1 MTTSVIEASA
11 LCRVFASEDGREPV
25 RAVDGVTFAVPPEA
39 RLVALIGPDG
49 AGKST
54 LMQMICG
61 LVGQDS
67 GSLSVLGRTP
77 DPDDED
83 FVNAVGYM
91 PQTLGLYKDLSV
103 MENMKLFGALRGAK
117 PPEDMTIEAYYASL
131 IALTGLEGFEGRPAG
146 KLSGGMKQKL
156 ALAVALVRAPAL
168 LLLDE
173 PTVGVDPLSRR
184 ELWAVIRRMVGQGGT
199 TCFFSTAY
207 LEEAE
212 SADWVL
218 CMSEGRIIGSGT
230 PAELLGRTKGR
241 TYALDLSGFSD
252 AERKSL
258 SRRMMLKVSPAPEKS
273 VFLDAVP
280 RDGGI
285 DLLLNAPNTREFAE
299 REVELALRRDETG
312 TVPDFDVLERAPRME
327 DAYALLT
334 FTIETVRADDAASSA
349 APDPDDPGRL
359 DTGDVPIR
367 ARDLSRTFGSF
378 VAVADT
384 TFDVKRGEI
393 FGLLGP
399 NGAGKTT
406 TFRMLCGLL
415 APSGGEIEVVG
426 WDLREA
432 KAEVRAEIGYV
443 AQKFSLYDKL
453 TVEQNLRYFGR
464 SYGFWGPRLTRRVA
478 EAMRGY
484 GLSAYRRTPVA
495 QRIAVDFTANPY
507 FDAKVFYAKAPA
519 EKALEAREVEC
530 ILTIPAGFAA
540 NAQQGE
546 AAELGLT
553 VYGVD
558 SNSATLFKSYVLG
571 QLNSSVTKM
580 VSNGMIESAVASR
593 VSAGPVKSLASRSWF
608 NEASISTW
616 YLVPGILVIVVG
628 AASTMMSAIVIAREW
643 ERGTMAAIFA
653 TPASPLEIFLAK
665 WLSYWTIAFGGSLLS
680 LCTSFLVFG
689 QPLRGSIAGV
699 LAILLTL
706 TAMGTALG
714 LFISAKVKN
723 QFLAIELAVVLAYM
737 PSLMLSGFLF
747 DLRSVPVWIEFVG
760 RLLPPTYAVEAFKQ
774 CFLAGDGPILWRN
787 VGILCCW
794 AALFFCMAVRVLRK
808 RPPVTVPDKSEPK
821 GGASC

>member
-1 MTTSVIEASA
+1 MTAARKTGLLRFSASRCLALIVKEWHQIGCDPSA
-11 LCRVFASEDGREPV
+11 LVIGVFLPLFMLLVCGFGISMDMKDVPV
-25 RAVDGVTFAVPPEA
+25 AIV
-39 RLVALIGPDG
+39 
-49 AGKST
+49 
-54 LMQMICG
+54 
-61 LVGQDS
+61 
-67 GSLSVLGRTP
+67 
-77 DPDDED
+77 
-83 FVNAVGYM
+83 
-91 PQTLGLYKDLSV
+91 
-103 MENMKLFGALRGAK
+103 
-117 PPEDMTIEAYYASL
+117 
-131 IALTGLEGFEGRPAG
+131 
-146 KLSGGMKQKL
+146 
-156 ALAVALVRAPAL
+156 
-168 LLLDE
+168 
-173 PTVGVDPLSRR
+173 
-184 ELWAVIRRMVGQGGT
+184 
-199 TCFFSTAY
+199 
-207 LEEAE
+207 LEE
-212 SADWVL
+212 
-218 CMSEGRIIGSGT
+218 
-230 PAELLGRTKGR
+230 
-241 TYALDLSGFSD
+241 
-252 AERKSL
+252 
-258 SRRMMLKVSPAPEKS
+258 
-273 VFLDAVP
+273 
-280 RDGGI
+280 
-285 DLLLNAPNTREFAE
+285 
-299 REVELALRRDETG
+299 
-312 TVPDFDVLERAPRME
+312 
-327 DAYALLT
+327 
-334 FTIETVRADDAASSA
+334 
-349 APDPDDPGRL
+349 
-359 DTGDVPIR
+359 
-367 ARDLSRTFGSF
+367 
-378 VAVADT
+378 
-384 TFDVKRGEI
+384 
-393 FGLLGP
+393 
-399 NGAGKTT
+399 
-406 TFRMLCGLL
+406 
-415 APSGGEIEVVG
+415 
-426 WDLREA
+426 
-432 KAEVRAEIGYV
+432 
-443 AQKFSLYDKL
+443 
-453 TVEQNLRYFGR
+453 
-464 SYGFWGPRLTRRVA
+464 
-478 EAMRGY
+478 
-484 GLSAYRRTPVA
+484 RTPVA

-699 LAILLTL
+699 LA
-706 TAMGTALG
+706 
-714 LFISAKVKN
+714 
-723 QFLAIELAVVLAYM
+723 VVLAYM

>member
-464 SYGFWGPRLTRRVA
+464 SYGFWGPRLTRLVA

>member
-1 MTTSVIEASA
+1 MTAARKTGLLRFSASRCLALIVKEWHQIGRDPSA
-11 LCRVFASEDGREPV
+11 LVIGVFLPLFMLLVCGFGISMDMKDVPV
-25 RAVDGVTFAVPPEA
+25 AIV
-39 RLVALIGPDG
+39 
-49 AGKST
+49 
-54 LMQMICG
+54 
-61 LVGQDS
+61 
-67 GSLSVLGRTP
+67 
-77 DPDDED
+77 
-83 FVNAVGYM
+83 
-91 PQTLGLYKDLSV
+91 
-103 MENMKLFGALRGAK
+103 
-117 PPEDMTIEAYYASL
+117 
-131 IALTGLEGFEGRPAG
+131 
-146 KLSGGMKQKL
+146 
-156 ALAVALVRAPAL
+156 
-168 LLLDE
+168 
-173 PTVGVDPLSRR
+173 
-184 ELWAVIRRMVGQGGT
+184 
-199 TCFFSTAY
+199 
-207 LEEAE
+207 LEE
-212 SADWVL
+212 
-218 CMSEGRIIGSGT
+218 
-230 PAELLGRTKGR
+230 
-241 TYALDLSGFSD
+241 
-252 AERKSL
+252 
-258 SRRMMLKVSPAPEKS
+258 
-273 VFLDAVP
+273 
-280 RDGGI
+280 
-285 DLLLNAPNTREFAE
+285 
-299 REVELALRRDETG
+299 
-312 TVPDFDVLERAPRME
+312 
-327 DAYALLT
+327 
-334 FTIETVRADDAASSA
+334 
-349 APDPDDPGRL
+349 
-359 DTGDVPIR
+359 
-367 ARDLSRTFGSF
+367 
-378 VAVADT
+378 
-384 TFDVKRGEI
+384 
-393 FGLLGP
+393 
-399 NGAGKTT
+399 
-406 TFRMLCGLL
+406 
-415 APSGGEIEVVG
+415 
-426 WDLREA
+426 
-432 KAEVRAEIGYV
+432 
-443 AQKFSLYDKL
+443 
-453 TVEQNLRYFGR
+453 
-464 SYGFWGPRLTRRVA
+464 
-478 EAMRGY
+478 
-484 GLSAYRRTPVA
+484 RTPVA

-653 TPASPLEIFLAK
+653 TPASPLEIFL
-665 WLSYWTIAFGGSLLS
+665 
-680 LCTSFLVFG
+680 VFG

>member
-1 MTTSVIEASA
+1 MTTSVIEASS

-61 LVGQDS
+61 LVGQNS

-103 MENMKLFGALRGAK
+103 MENMKLFGALKGTK
-117 PPEDMTIEAYYASL
+117 PPEGMTIEAYYASL

-334 FTIETVRADDAASSA
+334 FTMETVRADDAASSA

-484 GLSAYRRTPVA
+484 GLSAYRRMPAKSLPVGA
-495 QRIAVDFTANPY
+495 KRDLSIAC
-507 FDAKVFYAKAPA
+507 
-519 EKALEAREVEC
+519 ALLHHPKILFLDEA
-530 ILTIPAGFAA
+530 TSGA
-540 NAQQGE
+540 
-546 AAELGLT
+546 
-553 VYGVD
+553 D
-558 SNSATLFKSYVLG
+558 
-571 QLNSSVTKM
+571 
-580 VSNGMIESAVASR
+580 
-593 VSAGPVKSLASRSWF
+593 LASRRAFWRSLTKL
-608 NEASISTW
+608 AAAGTT
-616 YLVPGILVIVVG
+616 IVVTTHFMEEAEYCDRFLIQDAG
-628 AASTMMSAIVIAREW
+628 RILALGSPGEVRAFAAKDAPGRTIRSIEDAFIAIVEAARAARKKEAAS
-643 ERGTMAAIFA
+643 
-653 TPASPLEIFLAK
+653 
-665 WLSYWTIAFGGSLLS
+665 
-680 LCTSFLVFG
+680 
-689 QPLRGSIAGV
+689 
-699 LAILLTL
+699 
-706 TAMGTALG
+706 
-714 LFISAKVKN
+714 
-723 QFLAIELAVVLAYM
+723 
-737 PSLMLSGFLF
+737 
-747 DLRSVPVWIEFVG
+747 
-760 RLLPPTYAVEAFKQ
+760 
-774 CFLAGDGPILWRN
+774 
-787 VGILCCW
+787 
-794 AALFFCMAVRVLRK
+794 
-808 RPPVTVPDKSEPK
+808 
-821 GGASC
+821 

>member
-334 FTIETVRADDAASSA
+334 FTMETVRADDAASSA

-367 ARDLSRTFGSF
+367 ARSF
-378 VAVADT
+378 AH
-384 TFDVKRGEI
+384 
-393 FGLLGP
+393 
-399 NGAGKTT
+399 
-406 TFRMLCGLL
+406 
-415 APSGGEIEVVG
+415 
-426 WDLREA
+426 
-432 KAEVRAEIGYV
+432 VR
-443 AQKFSLYDKL
+443 Q
-453 TVEQNLRYFGR
+453 
-464 SYGFWGPRLTRRVA
+464 
-478 EAMRGY
+478 
-484 GLSAYRRTPVA
+484 
-495 QRIAVDFTANPY
+495 
-507 FDAKVFYAKAPA
+507 
-519 EKALEAREVEC
+519 
-530 ILTIPAGFAA
+530 
-540 NAQQGE
+540 
-546 AAELGLT
+546 
-553 VYGVD
+553 
-558 SNSATLFKSYVLG
+558 
-571 QLNSSVTKM
+571 
-580 VSNGMIESAVASR
+580 
-593 VSAGPVKSLASRSWF
+593 
-608 NEASISTW
+608 
-616 YLVPGILVIVVG
+616 
-628 AASTMMSAIVIAREW
+628 
-643 ERGTMAAIFA
+643 
-653 TPASPLEIFLAK
+653 
-665 WLSYWTIAFGGSLLS
+665 
-680 LCTSFLVFG
+680 
-689 QPLRGSIAGV
+689 LRG
-699 LAILLTL
+699 
-706 TAMGTALG
+706 
-714 LFISAKVKN
+714 
-723 QFLAIELAVVLAYM
+723 
-737 PSLMLSGFLF
+737 
-747 DLRSVPVWIEFVG
+747 G
-760 RLLPPTYAVEAFKQ
+760 R
-774 CFLAGDGPILWRN
+774 
-787 VGILCCW
+787 
-794 AALFFCMAVRVLRK
+794 
-808 RPPVTVPDKSEPK
+808 
-821 GGASC
+821 

>member
-1 MTTSVIEASA
+1 MTAARKTGLLRFSASRCLALIVKEWHQIGCDPSA
-11 LCRVFASEDGREPV
+11 LVIGVFLPLFMLLVCGFGISMDMKDVPV
-25 RAVDGVTFAVPPEA
+25 AIV
-39 RLVALIGPDG
+39 
-49 AGKST
+49 
-54 LMQMICG
+54 
-61 LVGQDS
+61 
-67 GSLSVLGRTP
+67 
-77 DPDDED
+77 
-83 FVNAVGYM
+83 
-91 PQTLGLYKDLSV
+91 
-103 MENMKLFGALRGAK
+103 
-117 PPEDMTIEAYYASL
+117 
-131 IALTGLEGFEGRPAG
+131 
-146 KLSGGMKQKL
+146 
-156 ALAVALVRAPAL
+156 
-168 LLLDE
+168 
-173 PTVGVDPLSRR
+173 
-184 ELWAVIRRMVGQGGT
+184 
-199 TCFFSTAY
+199 
-207 LEEAE
+207 LEE
-212 SADWVL
+212 
-218 CMSEGRIIGSGT
+218 
-230 PAELLGRTKGR
+230 
-241 TYALDLSGFSD
+241 
-252 AERKSL
+252 
-258 SRRMMLKVSPAPEKS
+258 
-273 VFLDAVP
+273 
-280 RDGGI
+280 
-285 DLLLNAPNTREFAE
+285 
-299 REVELALRRDETG
+299 
-312 TVPDFDVLERAPRME
+312 
-327 DAYALLT
+327 
-334 FTIETVRADDAASSA
+334 
-349 APDPDDPGRL
+349 
-359 DTGDVPIR
+359 
-367 ARDLSRTFGSF
+367 
-378 VAVADT
+378 
-384 TFDVKRGEI
+384 
-393 FGLLGP
+393 
-399 NGAGKTT
+399 
-406 TFRMLCGLL
+406 
-415 APSGGEIEVVG
+415 
-426 WDLREA
+426 
-432 KAEVRAEIGYV
+432 
-443 AQKFSLYDKL
+443 
-453 TVEQNLRYFGR
+453 
-464 SYGFWGPRLTRRVA
+464 
-478 EAMRGY
+478 
-484 GLSAYRRTPVA
+484 RTPVA

-699 LAILLTL
+699 LA
-706 TAMGTALG
+706 
-714 LFISAKVKN
+714 
-723 QFLAIELAVVLAYM
+723 YM

>member
-334 FTIETVRADDAASSA
+334 FTMETVRADDAASSA

-406 TFRMLCGLL
+406 LLKCMIGLL
-415 APSGGEIEVVG
+415 PWHSGKTLLYGKDIHTLKPKDVWSTISYIPQSRGFAFSYTGLEMVLLGRSAHLGTFQQPGKEEIEMAEAMMERVGITRLANKDCNRMSGGELQMVLI
-426 WDLREA
+426 A
-432 KAEVRAEIGYV
+432 RALINE
-443 AQKFSLYDKL
+443 
-453 TVEQNLRYFGR
+453 
-464 SYGFWGPRLTRRVA
+464 PRLIILDEPTVGLDPAQVIELRRLIRELGRTHTVI
-478 EAMRGY
+478 
-484 GLSAYRRTPVA
+484 LSSHILSEVK
-495 QRIAVDFTANPY
+495 AVCD
-507 FDAKVFYAKAPA
+507 
-519 EKALEAREVEC
+519 KAL
-530 ILTIPAGFAA
+530 ILSQGHLAA
-540 NAQQGE
+540 VVDLTEEQRDLEELFLALTAPE
-546 AAELGLT
+546 AA
-553 VYGVD
+553 
-558 SNSATLFKSYVLG
+558 S
-571 QLNSSVTKM
+571 
-580 VSNGMIESAVASR
+580 
-593 VSAGPVKSLASRSWF
+593 
-608 NEASISTW
+608 
-616 YLVPGILVIVVG
+616 
-628 AASTMMSAIVIAREW
+628 
-643 ERGTMAAIFA
+643 
-653 TPASPLEIFLAK
+653 
-665 WLSYWTIAFGGSLLS
+665 
-680 LCTSFLVFG
+680 
-689 QPLRGSIAGV
+689 
-699 LAILLTL
+699 
-706 TAMGTALG
+706 
-714 LFISAKVKN
+714 
-723 QFLAIELAVVLAYM
+723 
-737 PSLMLSGFLF
+737 
-747 DLRSVPVWIEFVG
+747 
-760 RLLPPTYAVEAFKQ
+760 
-774 CFLAGDGPILWRN
+774 
-787 VGILCCW
+787 
-794 AALFFCMAVRVLRK
+794 
-808 RPPVTVPDKSEPK
+808 DKKED
-821 GGASC
+821 

>member
-103 MENMKLFGALRGAK
+103 MENMKLFGALRGTK

-415 APSGGEIEVVG
+415 APSGGEIEVVAG
-426 WDLREA
+426 IFARPRPRCAPRSATSPRSSPSTTSSRSSRTCATLGEA
-432 KAEVRAEIGYV
+432 TASGVRGSPAASPRRCAATGFRPTGACLPSRCPWV
-443 AQKFSLYDKL
+443 
-453 TVEQNLRYFGR
+453 R
-464 SYGFWGPRLTRRVA
+464 SAICRSPARFFTIRRSFFLTRRPRA
-478 EAMRGY
+478 PTSRPAAPSG
-484 GLSAYRRTPVA
+484 
-495 QRIAVDFTANPY
+495 AV
-507 FDAKVFYAKAPA
+507 
-519 EKALEAREVEC
+519 
-530 ILTIPAGFAA
+530 
-540 NAQQGE
+540 
-546 AAELGLT
+546 
-553 VYGVD
+553 
-558 SNSATLFKSYVLG
+558 
-571 QLNSSVTKM
+571 
-580 VSNGMIESAVASR
+580 
-593 VSAGPVKSLASRSWF
+593 SRS
-608 NEASISTW
+608 
-616 YLVPGILVIVVG
+616 
-628 AASTMMSAIVIAREW
+628 
-643 ERGTMAAIFA
+643 
-653 TPASPLEIFLAK
+653 
-665 WLSYWTIAFGGSLLS
+665 
-680 LCTSFLVFG
+680 
-689 QPLRGSIAGV
+689 LRPQV
-699 LAILLTL
+699 R
-706 TAMGTALG
+706 
-714 LFISAKVKN
+714 
-723 QFLAIELAVVLAYM
+723 
-737 PSLMLSGFLF
+737 
-747 DLRSVPVWIEFVG
+747 RS
-760 RLLPPTYAVEAFKQ
+760 
-774 CFLAGDGPILWRN
+774 
-787 VGILCCW
+787 
-794 AALFFCMAVRVLRK
+794 
-808 RPPVTVPDKSEPK
+808 S
-821 GGASC
+821 

>member
-103 MENMKLFGALRGAK
+103 MENMKLFGALRGTK
-117 PPEDMTIEAYYASL
+117 PPEGMTIEAYYASL

-156 ALAVALVRAPAL
+156 ALAVALVRAPAPAL

-334 FTIETVRADDAASSA
+334 FTMETVRADDASSA

-378 VAVADT
+378 VAVAD
-384 TFDVKRGEI
+384 
-393 FGLLGP
+393 
-399 NGAGKTT
+399 T

-484 GLSAYRRTPVA
+484 GLSAYRRMPAKSLPVGA
-495 QRIAVDFTANPY
+495 KRDLSIAC
-507 FDAKVFYAKAPA
+507 
-519 EKALEAREVEC
+519 ALLHHPKILFLDEA
-530 ILTIPAGFAA
+530 TSGA
-540 NAQQGE
+540 
-546 AAELGLT
+546 
-553 VYGVD
+553 D
-558 SNSATLFKSYVLG
+558 
-571 QLNSSVTKM
+571 
-580 VSNGMIESAVASR
+580 
-593 VSAGPVKSLASRSWF
+593 LASRRAFWRSLTKL
-608 NEASISTW
+608 AAAGTT
-616 YLVPGILVIVVG
+616 IVVTTHFMEEAEYCDRFLIQDAG
-628 AASTMMSAIVIAREW
+628 RILALGSPGEVRAFAAKDAPGRTIRSIEDAFIAIVEAARAARKKEAAS
-643 ERGTMAAIFA
+643 
-653 TPASPLEIFLAK
+653 
-665 WLSYWTIAFGGSLLS
+665 
-680 LCTSFLVFG
+680 
-689 QPLRGSIAGV
+689 
-699 LAILLTL
+699 
-706 TAMGTALG
+706 
-714 LFISAKVKN
+714 
-723 QFLAIELAVVLAYM
+723 
-737 PSLMLSGFLF
+737 
-747 DLRSVPVWIEFVG
+747 
-760 RLLPPTYAVEAFKQ
+760 
-774 CFLAGDGPILWRN
+774 
-787 VGILCCW
+787 
-794 AALFFCMAVRVLRK
+794 
-808 RPPVTVPDKSEPK
+808 
-821 GGASC
+821 

>member
-1 MTTSVIEASA
+1 MTISVIEASG
-11 LCRVFASEDGREPV
+11 LCRAFASKDGGEPV
-25 RAVDGVTFAVPPEA
+25 RAVDDVTFVVPPEA

-67 GSLSVLGRTP
+67 GSLSVLGLTP

-103 MENMKLFGALRGAK
+103 MENMKLFGALRGTE
-117 PPEDMTIEAYYASL
+117 PPEGMTIDAYYASL

-156 ALAVALVRAPAL
+156 ALAVALVRAPSL

-212 SADWVL
+212 SVDWVL

-230 PAELLGRTKGR
+230 PEELFRRTRGR
-241 TYALDLSGFSD
+241 TYSLDLSGFSD
-252 AERKSL
+252 AERQSL
-258 SRRMMLKVSPAPEKS
+258 SRRMMLKVSPDPERS

-299 REVELALRRDETG
+299 REVELALRSDETG
-312 TVPDFDVLERAPRME
+312 TVPDFDVHERAPRME

-334 FTIETVRADDAASSA
+334 FTMAALRADAASSEV
-349 APDPDDPGRL
+349 PDPDDTGRL
-359 DTGDVPIR
+359 DTSDVPIR

-384 TFDVKRGEI
+384 NFDVRRGEI

-432 KAEVRAEIGYV
+432 KVEVRSKIGYV

-453 TVEQNLRYFGR
+453 TVKENLRYFGR
-464 SYGFWGPRLTRRVA
+464 SYGLWGARLNRRVA
-478 EAMRGY
+478 EAMRDY
-484 GLSAYRRTPVA
+484 GLSAYRNMLAKSLPVGA
-495 QRIAVDFTANPY
+495 KRDLSIAC
-507 FDAKVFYAKAPA
+507 
-519 EKALEAREVEC
+519 ALLHHPKILFLDEA
-530 ILTIPAGFAA
+530 TSGA
-540 NAQQGE
+540 
-546 AAELGLT
+546 
-553 VYGVD
+553 D
-558 SNSATLFKSYVLG
+558 
-571 QLNSSVTKM
+571 
-580 VSNGMIESAVASR
+580 
-593 VSAGPVKSLASRSWF
+593 LASRRAFWRSLTKL
-608 NEASISTW
+608 AAAGTT
-616 YLVPGILVIVVG
+616 IVVTTHFMEEAEYCDRFLIQDAG
-628 AASTMMSAIVIAREW
+628 RILALGSPGEVRAFAAKDAPGRTIRSIEDAFIAIVETAR
-643 ERGTMAAIFA
+643 AARKKED
-653 TPASPLEIFLAK
+653 AS
-665 WLSYWTIAFGGSLLS
+665 
-680 LCTSFLVFG
+680 
-689 QPLRGSIAGV
+689 
-699 LAILLTL
+699 
-706 TAMGTALG
+706 
-714 LFISAKVKN
+714 
-723 QFLAIELAVVLAYM
+723 
-737 PSLMLSGFLF
+737 
-747 DLRSVPVWIEFVG
+747 
-760 RLLPPTYAVEAFKQ
+760 
-774 CFLAGDGPILWRN
+774 
-787 VGILCCW
+787 
-794 AALFFCMAVRVLRK
+794 
-808 RPPVTVPDKSEPK
+808 
-821 GGASC
+821 

>member
-103 MENMKLFGALRGAK
+103 MENMKLFGALRGTK

-241 TYALDLSGFSD
+241 T
-252 AERKSL
+252 
-258 SRRMMLKVSPAPEKS
+258 
-273 VFLDAVP
+273 
-280 RDGGI
+280 
-285 DLLLNAPNTREFAE
+285 
-299 REVELALRRDETG
+299 
-312 TVPDFDVLERAPRME
+312 
-327 DAYALLT
+327 YALLT

-484 GLSAYRRTPVA
+484 GLSAYRRMPAKSLPVGA
-495 QRIAVDFTANPY
+495 KRDLSIAC
-507 FDAKVFYAKAPA
+507 
-519 EKALEAREVEC
+519 ALLHHPKILFLDEA
-530 ILTIPAGFAA
+530 TSGA
-540 NAQQGE
+540 
-546 AAELGLT
+546 
-553 VYGVD
+553 D
-558 SNSATLFKSYVLG
+558 
-571 QLNSSVTKM
+571 
-580 VSNGMIESAVASR
+580 
-593 VSAGPVKSLASRSWF
+593 LASRRAFWRSLTKL
-608 NEASISTW
+608 AAAGTT
-616 YLVPGILVIVVG
+616 IVVTTHFMEEAEYCDRFLIQDAG
-628 AASTMMSAIVIAREW
+628 RILALGSPGEVRAFAAKDAPGRTIRSIEGAFIAIVEAARAARKKEAAS
-643 ERGTMAAIFA
+643 
-653 TPASPLEIFLAK
+653 
-665 WLSYWTIAFGGSLLS
+665 
-680 LCTSFLVFG
+680 
-689 QPLRGSIAGV
+689 
-699 LAILLTL
+699 
-706 TAMGTALG
+706 
-714 LFISAKVKN
+714 
-723 QFLAIELAVVLAYM
+723 
-737 PSLMLSGFLF
+737 
-747 DLRSVPVWIEFVG
+747 
-760 RLLPPTYAVEAFKQ
+760 
-774 CFLAGDGPILWRN
+774 
-787 VGILCCW
+787 
-794 AALFFCMAVRVLRK
+794 
-808 RPPVTVPDKSEPK
+808 
-821 GGASC
+821 

>member
-334 FTIETVRADDAASSA
+334 FTMETVRADDAASSA

-399 NGAGKTT
+399 NGAGKSTT
-406 TFRMLCGLL
+406 MNIITGYISATDGTVKIDGHDIADEPAAAKACIGYLPELPPLYQDMTVQEYLLFVAELKGTRKKADRAAAVEHAAARAGLQGMEQRLIRNLSKGYRQRVGIAAALLGTPKIIILDEPTVGLDPAQMIEIRSLIRDLGKTHTVILSSHILSEVQTVCDRVLIIAHGRLVAQGTPEEL
-415 APSGGEIEVVG
+415 AAQLTAKGTITATAQGSREAVVAAAGKVPGLTDLRVTDEKGGEVSFTAVSTAG
-426 WDLREA
+426 TDLRGA
-432 KAEVRAEIGYV
+432 LSLAL
-443 AQKFSLYDKL
+443 AQAGCPVL
-453 TVEQNLRYFGR
+453 N
-464 SYGFWGPRLTRRVA
+464 
-478 EAMRGY
+478 
-484 GLSAYRRTPVA
+484 LSAETMSLEDVFLQLTETPESSKPESA
-495 QRIAVDFTANPY
+495 A
-507 FDAKVFYAKAPA
+507 APA
-519 EKALEAREVEC
+519 ENP
-530 ILTIPAGFAA
+530 PA
-540 NAQQGE
+540 E
-546 AAELGLT
+546 AAAEEENEKEANS
-553 VYGVD
+553 D
-558 SNSATLFKSYVLG
+558 ESNL
-571 QLNSSVTKM
+571 
-580 VSNGMIESAVASR
+580 
-593 VSAGPVKSLASRSWF
+593 
-608 NEASISTW
+608 
-616 YLVPGILVIVVG
+616 
-628 AASTMMSAIVIAREW
+628 
-643 ERGTMAAIFA
+643 
-653 TPASPLEIFLAK
+653 
-665 WLSYWTIAFGGSLLS
+665 
-680 LCTSFLVFG
+680 
-689 QPLRGSIAGV
+689 
-699 LAILLTL
+699 
-706 TAMGTALG
+706 
-714 LFISAKVKN
+714 
-723 QFLAIELAVVLAYM
+723 
-737 PSLMLSGFLF
+737 
-747 DLRSVPVWIEFVG
+747 
-760 RLLPPTYAVEAFKQ
+760 
-774 CFLAGDGPILWRN
+774 
-787 VGILCCW
+787 
-794 AALFFCMAVRVLRK
+794 
-808 RPPVTVPDKSEPK
+808 
-821 GGASC
+821 